1 VRGESPAFLQ
11 GAKMKFKSS
20 TGLELTLAKTQI
32 DLLKNRL
39 NDYRTVKT
47 IAAAD
52 GGDMSALIEVIDLMT
67 CGQTEKVEAHLL
79 ELYGSEPMDKMN
91 EEITELIEWVSRED
105 PEIKK

>member
-1 VRGESPAFLQ
+1 
-11 GAKMKFKSS
+11 MKFKSS
-20 TGLELTLAKTQI
+20 TGLELTLTKTQI
-32 DLLKNRL
+32 DLLKNQL

-47 IAAAD
+47 VASAN
-52 GGDMSALIEVIDLMT
+52 GGDLSAMIEVIDLMT

-79 ELYGSEPMDKMN
+79 EIYGFEPVDKMN

>member
-1 VRGESPAFLQ
+1 
-11 GAKMKFKSS
+11 MKFKSS
-20 TGLELTLAKTQI
+20 TGLELTLTKTQI

-52 GGDMSALIEVIDLMT
+52 GGDMNALIEVIELTT

-79 ELYGSEPMDKMN
+79 EKYDAEPMDKMN
-91 EEITELIEWVSRED
+91 EEITELIEWISKEE

>member
-1 VRGESPAFLQ
+1 
-11 GAKMKFKSS
+11 MKFKST
-20 TGLELTLAKTQI
+20 TGLELTLTKTQI

-67 CGQTEKVEAHLL
+67 CGQTEKVEEHLL
-79 ELYGSEPMDKMN
+79 KLYDAEPMDKMN
-91 EEITELIEWVSRED
+91 EEITELIGWLTAEE

>member
-1 VRGESPAFLQ
+1 
-11 GAKMKFKSS
+11 MKFKSS
-20 TGLELTLAKTQI
+20 TGLDLTLTKTQI

-79 ELYGSEPMDKMN
+79 ELYSSEPMDRMN
-91 EEITELIEWVSRED
+91 DEITELIEWVSRED

>member
-1 VRGESPAFLQ
+1 
-11 GAKMKFKSS
+11 MKFKSS
-20 TGLELTLAKTQI
+20 TGLELTLTKTQI
-32 DLLKNRL
+32 DLLKNQL

-79 ELYGSEPMDKMN
+79 ELYASEPMDKMN

>member
-1 VRGESPAFLQ
+1 
-11 GAKMKFKSS
+11 MKYKSS
-20 TGLELTLAKTQI
+20 TGLELTLTKTQI
-32 DLLKNRL
+32 DLLKTRL

-52 GGDMSALIEVIDLMT
+52 GGDMNALIEVVDLMT
-67 CGQTEKVEAHLL
+67 CGQAEKVEAHML

-91 EEITELIEWVSRED
+91 EEITELIEWIYREE